1 MSVRWVMRSGGLRGY
16 VQGFSKDRVSGE
28 QLKMHPGATS
38 MHCGI

>member
-1 MSVRWVMRSGGLRGY
+1 MGDEVGWTAWVY